1 MYNIKFYVI
10 SLKNKKEY
18 LKSDNYKNLS
28 NLTNKIILSK
38 GIILNKKQVN
48 KYSIYAKSSIGITL
62 AHIKVWKNIKKNIK
76 FDNSN
81 NNSYS
86 IIFEDDTI
94 LNIDCNNFK
103 KEIKNIINNYNFDIY
118 KLHSDFNNGF
128 TSMAS
133 YIINN
138 SSIDKILNTYKIILG
153 HIDFDLYIFKLLNKI
168 ILLTHPYNIFTTDE
182 SESTNRKD
190 NYNILKILNGIK
202 LSKRCDKNLKHFLTY
217 KVFRIYNYETIVF
230 EILLFVLFIIS
241 FIFKLKYLFFII
253 IILLIL

>member
-1 MYNIKFYVI
+1 
-10 SLKNKKEY
+10 
-18 LKSDNYKNLS
+18 
-28 NLTNKIILSK
+28 
-38 GIILNKKQVN
+38 
-48 KYSIYAKSSIGITL
+48 
-62 AHIKVWKNIKKNIK
+62 
-76 FDNSN
+76 
-81 NNSYS
+81 
-86 IIFEDDTI
+86 
-94 LNIDCNNFK
+94 
-103 KEIKNIINNYNFDIY
+103 
-118 KLHSDFNNGF
+118 
-128 TSMAS
+128 MAA

-168 ILLTHPYNIFTTDE
+168 ILLSHSYNIFITDE
-182 SESTNRKD
+182 TESANRKN
-190 NYNILKILNGIK
+190 NYNILEILNGIK